1 MSLRYYKRV
10 LRKRKS
16 SGGSEQT
23 VSSRTTESDLANE
36 HGGFVTVPQ
45 PRKNQSHRKVY
56 GNVHGQQE
64 PFVYNKRQLPDIAGE
79 GECGR

>member
-1 MSLRYYKRV
+1 
-10 LRKRKS
+10 
-16 SGGSEQT
+16 
-23 VSSRTTESDLANE
+23 LANE

-79 GECGR
+79 GECRRLVPGRFASWLSGIEDFGHVGSNVLG